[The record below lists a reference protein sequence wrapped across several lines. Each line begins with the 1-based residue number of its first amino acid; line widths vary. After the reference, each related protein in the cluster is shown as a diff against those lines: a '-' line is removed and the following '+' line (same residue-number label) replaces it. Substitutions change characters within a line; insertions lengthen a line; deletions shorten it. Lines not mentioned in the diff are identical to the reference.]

1 MSTTKEKTSSPPQ
14 TEEENNEIIQ
24 NNQINTENEN
34 NQYEIYENNENNN
47 NDDKKDF
54 YPQLE
59 ENSLVNNNT
68 SNSNNTKK
76 SEYEVD
82 ELFKKPNYIFCP
94 DCKKNYF
101 IRLQSFK
108 YMQIEC
114 NCRFVRNCKV
124 LQFIEKYSSKDLS
137 KIGCQIHKKNNEIK
151 KYVKYCKDCKEN
163 LCEECLKEIAE
174 YNNDTGKQTTHETHN
189 LIDLLN
195 MKTKIEKVEKQ
206 LESFGRNFSN
216 DKYSIKLLLLNLFKH
231 YDESPNYYAY
241 LTIIKANT
249 FLDNLVPIQDEEL
262 ESEEFIKI
270 NYIQELRQK
279 INDSKKIYKIE
290 IDGKKK
296 ENISEILDN
305 LDIFENKEFNEL
317 KKLQMNDIK
326 KLKDIKGLSN
336 CSFPNLKKLIIGCTD
351 ITNDCINEIRKLE
364 LPKIKFISFFGDKI
378 TSPEIFSSIEKFK
391 TLEKFYIGAN
401 PIDINELP
409 NKNII
414 YNFPPSLIELGI
426 SNNITK
432 ETNHFI
438 TDNLNLEN
446 IKLLYVSGNGITSLK
461 QFEKVKFKQL
471 EEFWIRGNINK
482 GVLNSIEDFKYL
494 QGKENIKK
502 IVPKQNGIKNI
513 EKLVDIIHLFPNL
526 KLFNIEDNG
535 IEKERM
541 EKVVKKIKEIKGF
554 KSLEFKY

>member
-1 MSTTKEKTSSPPQ
+1 MNEDNLSQAQNIIEGAKENFNLSENAYSEISDNYGSKSNSLAKNMDNIFG
-14 TEEENNEIIQ
+14 ENEENNLHQTI
-24 NNQINTENEN
+24 
-34 NQYEIYENNENNN
+34 
-47 NDDKKDF
+47 
-54 YPQLE
+54 
-59 ENSLVNNNT
+59 S
-68 SNSNNTKK
+68 SNSFNISNINFSSISQDLRFLLPIYFTCSNCNKNFSLKFNNFECMT
-76 SEYEVD
+76 
-82 ELFKKPNYIFCP
+82 
-94 DCKKNYF
+94 
-101 IRLQSFK
+101 
-108 YMQIEC
+108 IEC
-114 NCRFVRNCKV
+114 GCKLINNCT
-124 LQFIEKYSSKDLS
+124 LQDFINKYSSAELNKNF
-137 KIGCQIHKKNNEIK
+137 GCNKHENK
-151 KYVKYCKDCKEN
+151 KYIMYCKDCKYD

-317 KKLQMNDIK
+317 KKLQMNNIK

-351 ITNDCINEIRKLE
+351 IINDCINEIRKLE

-426 SNNITK
+426 SNIFTK

-482 GVLNSIEDFKYL
+482 GVLDNIEDFKYL